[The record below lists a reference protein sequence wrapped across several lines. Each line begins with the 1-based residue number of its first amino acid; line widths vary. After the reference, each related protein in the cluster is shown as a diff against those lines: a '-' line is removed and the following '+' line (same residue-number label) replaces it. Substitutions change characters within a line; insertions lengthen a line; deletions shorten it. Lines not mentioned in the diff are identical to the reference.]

1 MPSLR
6 PRLASGRRLTSRARS
21 TEAGRG
27 ERILGC
33 VIQLAGIP
41 VARELVLELADR
53 LALFGA
59 DDTAALLLIAHACED
74 DAVGLSIADR
84 EAIISVLYKA
94 PDGLEPL
101 RSVLLA
107 EHVGRRRSGLSG

>member
-6 PRLASGRRLTSRARS
+6 PRLASGLLLTSRARS

-27 ERILGC
+27 GRILGC

-59 DDTAALLLIAHACED
+59 DDTAALLLIAHACD

-84 EAIISVLYKA
+84 EAIISVLFKA